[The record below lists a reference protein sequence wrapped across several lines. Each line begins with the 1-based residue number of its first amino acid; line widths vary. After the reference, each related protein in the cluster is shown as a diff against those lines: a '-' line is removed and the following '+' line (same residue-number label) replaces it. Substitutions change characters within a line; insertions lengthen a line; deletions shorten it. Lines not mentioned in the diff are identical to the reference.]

1 VLGDPQRI
9 GLPKPDHKLL
19 EAHPIVNSQTLYNV
33 GHGDIMP
40 KLDVAQLCGD
50 SVRFIDG
57 SVEQIDLII
66 YATGFKT
73 ACRLSL
79 RTNSASQRIC
89 NGRI

>member
-50 SVRFIDG
+50 SVR
-57 SVEQIDLII
+57 VEQIDLII